1 MANFRSKWLIS
12 ANLDPRPENAALI
25 LCASTLVLS
34 GKRRAILFRSS
45 QTGQW
50 YGTKGK
56 TILRGGG
63 TMSAPLEISTKRILL
78 QFNVF
83 SHNLILSKEQLNCNF
98 ESAVLCLQLYRCYYF
113 FFLLTTEQVTTM
125 LRASINCCLLRPTLY
140 LSVETRGWENV
151 GWEIPRRA
159 PLPEAPGIFGRQRK
173 EAKYLGTES

>member
-56 TILRGGG
+56 TILEGGAHNECPTRNFQQVIHAADG
-63 TMSAPLEISTKRILL
+63 RHVISFLR
-78 QFNVF
+78 N
-83 SHNLILSKEQLNCNF
+83 HLIM
-98 ESAVLCLQLYRCYYF
+98 A
-113 FFLLTTEQVTTM
+113 
-125 LRASINCCLLRPTLY
+125 
-140 LSVETRGWENV
+140 
-151 GWEIPRRA
+151 
-159 PLPEAPGIFGRQRK
+159 
-173 EAKYLGTES
+173 